1 MVRASV
7 LRAQEI
13 GIPMTKPR
21 IRCAI
26 YTRKSSDEGLD
37 QDFNSLDAQHEAC
50 GAYIASQRHEGWV
63 PDKTR
68 YDDGG
73 ISGGTLDRPA
83 MQRLLDDIDAGRIQM
98 VVVYKIDRLTR
109 SLADFA
115 KLVERFDAAG
125 CSFVSVTQAFNT
137 ASSMGRLTLNVL
149 LSFAQFEREVTAE
162 RIRDKIAAFKKK
174 GLWMGGV
181 PPLGYDPHPDPKTR
195 GLVVNQN
202 EAKTVEAIFQL
213 YVQLGCLNKVM
224 RETTTMRLRSKRH
237 HFKLGRTQGGNS
249 FSRGQIYALLR
260 NPIYIGKIRHKAN
273 VWDGQHQAI
282 IDIELWDRVQSR
294 LQVASARPR
303 SQVGS
308 VSSPSKGGIAPL
320 TGKLRDETGDRL
332 TPTHTKR
339 HGRRLRYYVSN
350 RLISGGTDP
359 SGWRLPA
366 VALEQAV
373 ANIIAQHL
381 SDLARRHRICVMPD
395 LQIGDVVYTKA
406 QDLTQRLRKG
416 APGLLANLTAGG
428 QLAKRSII
436 LNLQATE
443 LANELGL
450 KPDEIDPSALQIQA
464 PFELRRRGVEGK
476 IVAGDHQPE
485 PDRTM
490 LRALARAHIWT
501 ADLRRGKSLNDIAAA
516 TSHSE
521 SYVRTRAQLA
531 FLSPAI
537 QKTILYGR
545 HPPELTLE
553 KIIRKP
559 IPLDWDMQARIYGF
573 SRDLNYP

>member
-1 MVRASV
+1 
-7 LRAQEI
+7 
-13 GIPMTKPR
+13 MTMNKPR

-50 GAYIASQRHEGWV
+50 AAYIASQRHEGWV

-73 ISGGTLDRPA
+73 ISGGTLERPA
-83 MQRLLDDIDAGRIQM
+83 MQRLLADIDAGRIQM
-98 VVVYKIDRLTR
+98 IVVYKIDRLTR

-162 RIRDKIAAFKKK
+162 RIRDKIAASKKK

-195 GLVVNQN
+195 GLVVSQN
-202 EAKTVEAIFQL
+202 EAKTVAAIFHL
-213 YVQLGCLNKVM
+213 YVQLGCLNAVM
-224 RETTTMRLRSKRH
+224 RKTIEMGLRSKQH
-237 HFKLGRTQGGNS
+237 HFKSGRTQGGNS

-273 VWDGQHQAI
+273 VWDGQHEAI
-282 IDIELWDRVQSR
+282 IDIELWDRVQAK
-294 LQVASARPR
+294 LQDASARPR

-308 VSSPSKGGIAPL
+308 VSSPSKIGAAPL

-359 SGWRLPA
+359 GGWRLPA

-381 SDLARRHRICVMPD
+381 SDLARGHRICVEPD
-395 LQIGDVVYTKA
+395 VQSGAAILNKA

-416 APGLLANLTAGG
+416 TPGLLANITVGG
-428 QLAKRSII
+428 QLAKGRIVLE
-436 LNLQATE
+436 LNATE
-443 LANELGL
+443 LAIELDL
-450 KPDEIDPSALQIQA
+450 KTDEIDPSALQIQA

-476 IVAGDHQPE
+476 IVAGDHEPE
-485 PDRTM
+485 PDRPM
-490 LRALARAHIWT
+490 LRALARTHIWT
-501 ADLRRGKSLNDIAAA
+501 ADLRRGKSLSDIAAA

-531 FLSPAI
+531 FLAPKI
-537 QKTILYGR
+537 QKAILLGSQ
-545 HPPELTLE
+545 PPELTLE

-573 SRDLNYP
+573 SQDLNHP